1 MQFNNSTSTKND
13 TNMKTK
19 SRMLLASFTVIAG
32 LVLLFTALALPGR
45 LAAQHNQGANPKFHH
60 YKLIDLG
67 ALGGSQS
74 RIDFA
79 TPLNNHGTVSGAADT
94 PNTNPYYGND
104 NPTFFPDPYIEHAFQ
119 WKNGILIDLGSLPG
133 GGTSQPNCINK
144 RGDVAGNA
152 SNNLIDPLGGWPE
165 SRAVLY
171 KDNQVLDLGTL
182 NSGNESAATCL
193 NDQDIV
199 IGFAGDNTPDRF
211 SLVWGTRTHAF
222 RWTRSQ
228 GMQDL
233 GTLGGPD
240 AIPITVNDV
249 GQIAG
254 FSYTN
259 STPNHT
265 TGIPTLDPFL
275 WENGRMID
283 LGSLGGTISVGD
295 DGPDVNNRG
304 QVVDQSNLAGDI
316 YFHPYLWTR
325 PGPIQDLGTLGG
337 NYGDA
342 KKITDS
348 GEVVGWAT
356 NAGDQAVLAFL
367 WKDGVMTNLGT
378 VDGDPCS
385 IALGII
391 SSKLQIVGVSWDCTT
406 FLHAFLWENGSIVDL
421 NALVTPGAAAQLTY
435 ADYINE
441 RGEIT
446 VDGTLPNGAE
456 HAFLL
461 IPCDENHPGL
471 EGCDYSLVE
480 APAAVPQ
487 PIPAIRGAISRT
499 LPQSLMRRISRYHFP
514 GRAFGRKN

>member
-1 MQFNNSTSTKND
+1 
-13 TNMKTK
+13 MKTK
-19 SRMLLASFTVIAG
+19 FRILLSSITFIGGVA
-32 LVLLFTALALPGR
+32 LLFAALALPLR
-45 LAAQHNQGANPKFHH
+45 LAAQDKQDPNRRHHH
-60 YKLIDLG
+60 YRLIDIG
-67 ALGGSQS
+67 TFGGPQS
-74 RIDFA
+74 RIDYA
-79 TPLNNHGTVSGAADT
+79 TPLNDHGTVSGQADT
-94 PNTNPYYGND
+94 PDTNPYYGND

-119 WKNGILIDLGSLPG
+119 WKNGVLTDLGSLRG
-133 GGTSQPNCINK
+133 GGTSSPNCINK

-152 SNNLIDPLGGWPE
+152 SNNVIDPIGGWPE

-171 KDNQVLDLGTL
+171 KDGQVNDLGTL
-182 NSGNESAATCL
+182 HGGNESAATCL
-193 NDQDIV
+193 NDQDTV
-199 IGFAGDNTPDRF
+199 IGFAGDNTLDPF
-211 SLVWGTRTHAF
+211 SLVWGTQTHAF

-240 AIPITVNDV
+240 AVPITVNDA

-259 STPNHT
+259 STPNPT

-275 WENGRMID
+275 WDNGKMVD
-283 LGSLGGTISVGD
+283 LGSLGGTISVGQ

-316 YFHPYLWTR
+316 YFHPYLWKK
-325 PGPIQDLGTLGG
+325 PGPMQDLGTLGG

-342 KKITDS
+342 KKITDT
-348 GEVVGWAT
+348 GEIVGWAT

-378 VDGDPCS
+378 VGGDPCS

-421 NALVTPGAAAQLTY
+421 NALVTPSAAAQLTY

-446 VDGTLPNGAE
+446 VDGTLPNGE
-456 HAFLL
+456 RHAFLL
-461 IPCDENHPGL
+461 IPCDENHPNV
-471 EGCDYSLVE
+471 EGCDYSLVK

-487 PIPAIRGAISRT
+487 PIPAIRDASSRT
-499 LPQSLMRRISRYHFP
+499 LPQSLLRGMSRHRFP
-514 GRAFGRKN
+514 GHPMGPRN